1 MNPILECFSR
11 TEVGGGYPAF
21 DVDGG
26 AWYVGEDGKSLNDC
40 RLSRLAVPLRVIS
53 EQDLTKLGVGLLLKA
68 SFQMPDE
75 MPSNLVWDDIARRR
89 PDLPKNSWKAL
100 TRDHGLPI
108 EADELLAVPESEF
121 VGAWVCKGSTLIYS
135 PSHFSSGLFVMKSAP
150 IFRYQVKWRT
160 RHDHE
165 LQI

>member
-11 TEVGGGYPAF
+11 TDVGGGYPAF

-26 AWYVGEDGKSLNDC
+26 AWYVGEDGKSFNEC
-40 RLSRLAVPLRVIS
+40 RHTRLAVPLRVIS

-68 SFQMPDE
+68 SVQMPDE
-75 MPSNLVWDDIARRR
+75 MPSNLVWEDIARRR
-89 PDLPKNSWKAL
+89 PDLPREGWKAL

-108 EADELLAVPESEF
+108 EENELLAVAEAEF
-121 VGAWVCKGSTLIYS
+121 VGAWVCKGSTIIFS
-135 PSHFSSGLFVMKSAP
+135 PSHFSSGLFVLKSAP
-150 IFRYQVKWRT
+150 IFRYRVNWRT